1 MWWQSGA
8 RRDHMPGQWCEPL
21 VPVPGAVCED
31 VVPVE
36 LVVLDGA
43 VVVVTA
49 LDGAA
54 VVLEVAALA
63 IAAPP
68 PPTAAVTASAVSSGL
83 NLEGILITS
92 FGGLEHKIGHQR
104 RSLVG
109 QR

>member
-1 MWWQSGA
+1 
-8 RRDHMPGQWCEPL
+8 MPGQWCEPL
-21 VPVPGAVCED
+21 LPVPGAVRED

-43 VVVVTA
+43 VVVVAA
-49 LDGAA
+49 LDGAV

-83 NLEGILITS
+83 NLEWILITS

>member
-1 MWWQSGA
+1 
-8 RRDHMPGQWCEPL
+8 MPGQWREPL
-21 VPVPGAVCED
+21 LPVPGAVCED

-43 VVVVTA
+43 VVVVAA
-49 LDGAA
+49 LDGAV

-83 NLEGILITS
+83 ILEGILISITS
-92 FGGLEHKIGHQR
+92 FGGLEHKMGDARLSH
-104 RSLVG
+104 VG